1 MKMLK
6 ITKKYFSMTRKKLN
20 INAKN
25 FSFMALF
32 PEFYHLSESYIIIQ
46 SYDYLLP

>member
-20 INAKN
+20 IIDIN
-25 FSFMALF
+25 FSFIALF
-32 PEFYHLSESYIIIQ
+32 PQFYHLSEGYIIIQ